1 MGEIILDVRI
11 LLHAI
16 PGWNRNSQLSL
27 TKPYTVKVK
36 KALKKE
42 GRPLLKSIK
51 EGDTHPRGY
60 VGKLEVSAG
69 GSPRPAGR
77 KGGR

>member
-36 KALKKE
+36 KGSQE
-42 GRPLLKSIK
+42 GREATAEK
-51 EGDTHPRGY
+51 Y
-60 VGKLEVSAG
+60 
-69 GSPRPAGR
+69 
-77 KGGR
+77 